1 MVINLSKYNDLGRC
15 SYASLKE
22 VFDTKKDEIYDN
34 GKKVN
39 ITCVE
44 DLFPYLWQSPGVA
57 IHSNGRSSAYFHGA
71 GTHWHNDYDES
82 IRKHDDEI
90 ERLKKKVDKSTI
102 DKKKARYKAELDD
115 LVTHNGRL
123 KDMVNRLDNEML
135 EQMRLLKEDNR

>member
-115 LVTHNGRL
+115 LVKHNGRL

-135 EQMRLLKEDNR
+135 EQMRLLKEDNP